1 MSVLVRHRCLQ
12 DTEVHQTTTKRLAG
26 MLAPNANA
34 VSCLLA
40 KIHTKKMGVI
50 FLIFFFVIKVLLLFQ
65 LLKLL
70 NCNSFLSSEL
80 FYHSVVRSK
89 KTAVVERQV
98 EVQ

>member
-26 MLAPNANA
+26 MLAPNASNA

-50 FLIFFFVIKVLLLFQ
+50 FLIFFFVIKVLL